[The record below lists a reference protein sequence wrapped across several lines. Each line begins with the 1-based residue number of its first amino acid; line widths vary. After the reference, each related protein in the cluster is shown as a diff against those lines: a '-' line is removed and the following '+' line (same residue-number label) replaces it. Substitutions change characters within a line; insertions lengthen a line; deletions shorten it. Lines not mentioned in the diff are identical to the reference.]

1 VAAIIQSAFGL
12 LALASI
18 AWITSENRRAVS
30 VRDAGAG
37 ILLQLL
43 IGAVLIKFPGS
54 QTVLVALNHV
64 VGALERAT
72 LAGTAFVFG
81 YLGGGTAPFEVAH
94 PGSSFVLAFQALPLV
109 LVISAISAVL
119 FHWGI
124 LPRIVQV
131 FAFVLRRI
139 LRIGGPL
146 GVVVSSNIFLG
157 MTESPLL
164 IRPYLAS
171 LTRSELFVLM
181 TCSMAMI
188 AGTVMVVYAVFL
200 QGVVP
205 NPIGQLLTASLISA
219 PASIVVGRLMIP
231 ETETKTPGGIVV
243 PDEYR
248 STIDAIVKGTVD
260 GLQILLAIVPM
271 LIVLVALVAL
281 ANEALGVLPHLG
293 GAPVTLQRMLG
304 IVMSPVAWLMGVPW
318 REASTAGQLL
328 GTKIVLNEFIA
339 YLDFAKLPADALD
352 ARSKLIVTFALCSFA
367 NFGSLGIMIG
377 TLGTLVPERRNE
389 VVALGPR
396 AILSGTIASCM
407 TGATAGLLAG

>member
-1 VAAIIQSAFGL
+1 MAATIQSAFGL
-12 LALASI
+12 IALATI
-18 AWITSENRRAVS
+18 AWLFSENRRAVS
-30 VRDAGAG
+30 YRDAGAG
-37 ILLQLL
+37 ILLQLV

-54 QTVLVALNHV
+54 QIVLVALNHV

-72 LAGTAFVFG
+72 LAGTGFVFG
-81 YLGGGTAPFEVAH
+81 YVGGGAAPYEVVH
-94 PGSSFVLAFQALPLV
+94 PGSSFILAFQALPLV
-109 LVISAISAVL
+109 LVISALSAVL

-124 LPRIVQV
+124 LPRIVQA
-131 FAFVLRRI
+131 FAFVLKRV

-171 LTRSELFVLM
+171 LTRSELFILM
-181 TCSMAMI
+181 TCGMAMI

-200 QGVVP
+200 EGVVP

-231 ETETKTPGGIVV
+231 ETAAATAGSITV

-248 STIDAIVKGTVD
+248 STFDAIVKGTVD

-281 ANEALGVLPHLG
+281 ANEALGFLPHLDG
-293 GAPVTLQRMLG
+293 TPLTLQRMLG
-304 IVMSPVAWLMGVPW
+304 IVMAPVAWLMGIPW
-318 REASTAGQLL
+318 SEAGTAGQLH

-339 YLDFAKLPADALD
+339 YLDFAKLPIDALD
-352 ARSKLIVTFALCSFA
+352 ARSKLIMSFALCSFA

-377 TLGTLVPERRNE
+377 GLGVLAPSRRNE

-396 AILSGTIASCM
+396 AILSGTIATCM